1 MCSIKPS
8 DVHAVAA
15 CIDTGTAD
23 ADTSRALVVFNVT
36 DQPLGGFAVF
46 HADMSWPKGTP
57 LPTVSVMDI
66 DGTPVVSAITAMA
79 EGPDRKG
86 RADRYQLSFN
96 LRFDVRDVPAR
107 GWKTYIAAYTPVPS
121 LLTLTEV
128 TETSGLL
135 VIETTRHAGDLPP
148 VGTFADCGPSV
159 VQ

>member
-1 MCSIKPS
+1 M
-8 DVHAVAA
+8 
-15 CIDTGTAD
+15 G
-23 ADTSRALVVFNVT
+23 F
-36 DQPLGGFAVF
+36 PLSGVAVF
-46 HADMSWPKGTP
+46 PADMSWPLGTS
-57 LPTVSVMDI
+57 LPPVAVMEM
-66 DGTPVVSAITAMA
+66 DGTPVASAITAKSA
-79 EGPDRKG
+79 GPDRKG
-86 RADRYQLSFN
+86 RANRCQLTFE
-96 LRFDVRDVPAR
+96 LRFAVTDVPAR